1 MHNMALI
8 QTIQVP
14 LLAVNDTY
22 LTIIEIK
29 GETGRFVKKG
39 DVLMIFETSKTTYDV
54 EAETDGYIEFLCE
67 AGVDY
72 EVNTVVARI
81 YEDKAEIP
89 LSSLSARPVA
99 DISSDKDAEP
109 GSAKD
114 NGIFLN
120 WAEKPLF
127 SKRALDQIKTKGLK
141 ESDFN
146 GKVFVSASDVLEFVA
161 QPLLSSF
168 SKHSVNKQPV
178 KNKSSVIPIDT
189 EKVELIPLSKNKRTE
204 IEFLSSVQSSGLTS
218 TISVFIETK
227 GLFTHLN
234 KSLHYF
240 KDSILPVLVYEIAR
254 LLKDYKAL
262 NAYYTESGIAFYN
275 SINIGFAAD
284 MDKGLKVLKIK
295 DADTKSI
302 SEIESDVFSLSEK
315 YVDDR
320 ILLEDLTEINFTITD
335 LSAEG
340 VASFVPLINFMNSGI
355 LGVSAIDTKL
365 ERLNLSLTFDHRV
378 TEGKLAAL
386 FLSELKQRIESYA
399 AQDNNESIKNIH
411 CFNCGRTLG
420 EDLSGIGFVKA
431 INQQGKE
438 NYVCQSCFKGF

>member
-1 MHNMALI
+1 MALI

-14 LLAVNDTY
+14 LLAVNDTF

-29 GETGRFVKKG
+29 GETGKFVKKG

-67 AGVDY
+67 TGVDY

-81 YEDKAEIP
+81 YEDKTEIP
-89 LSSLSARPVA
+89 LSNLTTRPVTGRG
-99 DISSDKDAEP
+99 SKKDAES
-109 GSAKD
+109 GSAKN

-127 SKRALDQIKTKGLK
+127 SKRALDQIKTYGLK

-146 GKVFVSASDVLEFVA
+146 GKVFVSAADVLEFVGK
-161 QPLLSSF
+161 PLLPSL
-168 SKHSVNKQPV
+168 NKQPV

-189 EKVELIPLSKNKRTE
+189 ERVELIPLLKNKRTE
-204 IEFLSSVQSSGLTS
+204 IEFLSSVQSGGLTS

-234 KSLHYF
+234 KSFRYF
-240 KDSILPVLVYEIAR
+240 KDSILPVLVYEVAR

-262 NAYYTESGIAFYN
+262 NAYYSESGIAFYK

-302 SEIESDVFSLSEK
+302 REIESDIFSLSEK
-315 YVDDR
+315 YIDDR

-340 VASFVPLINFMNSGI
+340 VVSFVPLINFMNSGI
-355 LGVSAIDTKL
+355 LGVGAVDTRL

-378 TEGKLAAL
+378 TEGKLVAL

-399 AQDNNESIKNIH
+399 APENNDLIKNIY
-411 CFNCGRTLG
+411 CFNCGRTLK